1 MEIKTVFTAF
11 RNRLLAGIFVATPLV
26 ATIWLLKI
34 AYDFIAQVSRP
45 LLMLILERF
54 EQNQQVL
61 DGFERGEHMQWLSF
75 LITLLLVFLLGLL
88 ATNVIGK
95 RLIEWTELLIMRI
108 PIAATIYTGIK
119 QIMDSVSQFRG
130 KMQFKRV
137 AYIQYPSDECRL
149 IGFVTGQFYDDE
161 REEDMTCVFIPTSPN
176 PMTGFVIVVPNR
188 KIIEANLTM
197 EQASKLILSAGL
209 VGPRFPMPADDGK
222 KQGISPGEPPY
233 PQQDA
238 EDEDEQHMPPLPH
251 AVRAAQRS
259 SGSRPAHTTRKR
271 PEDPFSQQ

>member
-1 MEIKTVFTAF
+1 
-11 RNRLLAGIFVATPLV
+11 
-26 ATIWLLKI
+26 
-34 AYDFIAQVSRP
+34 
-45 LLMLILERF
+45 
-54 EQNQQVL
+54 
-61 DGFERGEHMQWLSF
+61 MQWLSF
-75 LITLLLVFLLGLL
+75 LITVLLVFLLGLL

-95 RLIEWTELLIMRI
+95 RLIGWTEALIMRI

-130 KMQFKRV
+130 RMQFKRV
-137 AYIQYPSDECRL
+137 AYVQYPSDECRL

-209 VGPRFPMPADDGK
+209 VGPRFPMPAENGDGK
-222 KQGISPGEPPY
+222 DPSSESASY
-233 PQQDA
+233 PHQEEEQ
-238 EDEDEQHMPPLPH
+238 EDESQMPPLPH
-251 AVRAAQRS
+251 AVRAAQRP

-271 PEDPFSQQ
+271 PEDPADSISQQ